1 MGQGGIAP
9 LALVTG
15 GHRRLGARIAM
26 HLASAGYALAIHGR
40 HDAIPHRFLSERL
53 TETGVDWHGFVADFL
68 EPGTAERLLPEV
80 IAHFGRAPD
89 LLVNSASLF
98 GESNLATVTE
108 ADLAAYYRVNS
119 SAPVLLTQAFAAAER
134 PAGSNASVVNIL
146 DQRLAQP
153 HGDQLAYTL
162 GKAGLAEFT
171 RIAAR
176 TLAPSIRVNAVSPGL
191 TLATYD
197 YTPEQLDRLAA
208 IAPLGALPTPEDVSE
223 AVLYLAYAKA
233 VTGQTII
240 VDGGAYMKSY
250 ERDFVHMA
258 GE

>member
-1 MGQGGIAP
+1 M
-9 LALVTG
+9 VTG

-40 HDAIPHRFLSERL
+40 HDAVPHRFLRERL
-53 TETGVDWHGFVADFL
+53 AETGVDWHGFVADFL
-68 EPGTAERLLPEV
+68 EPGAAESLIPAV

-98 GESNLATVTE
+98 GEGDLSTVTAAE
-108 ADLAAYYRVNS
+108 LAAYHLVNTA
-119 SAPVLLTQAFAAAER
+119 APVLLTQAFAAAER
-134 PAGSNASVVNIL
+134 TAGQDASVVNIL

-162 GKAGLAEFT
+162 GKAGLDAFT

-176 TLAPSIRVNAVSPGL
+176 SLAPHIRVNAVSPGL

-197 YTPEQLDRLAA
+197 YTPDQLDRLATL
-208 IAPLGALPTPEDVSE
+208 APLGTLPTPEDVGE
-223 AVLYLAYAKA
+223 AVLYLARAQA

-240 VDGGAYMKSY
+240 VDGGAHMKSY
-250 ERDFVHMA
+250 ERDFVHLA

>member
-1 MGQGGIAP
+1 VTAQPRP

-26 HLASAGYALAIHGR
+26 HLASAGYALAVHGR
-40 HDAIPHRFLSERL
+40 FDAEPHRFLAERL
-53 TETGVDWHGFVADFL
+53 AETGVEWAGFVADFL
-68 EPGTAERLLPEV
+68 VPGEAEKLIPAV
-80 IAHFGRAPD
+80 IAHFGRVPD

-98 GESNLATVTE
+98 GEGDLSTVG
-108 ADLAAYYRVNS
+108 ADELAAYHRVNTV
-119 SAPVLLTQAFAAAER
+119 APVLLTQAFARAER
-134 PAGSNASVVNIL
+134 PAEQDAAIVNIL

-162 GKAGLAEFT
+162 SKAGLEAFT

-176 TLAPSIRVNAVSPGL
+176 TLAPAIRVNAVSPGL

-197 YTPEQLDRLAA
+197 YTPEQIGRLAKL
-208 IAPLGALPTPEDVSE
+208 APLERLPEPEDVGA
-223 AVLYLAYAKA
+223 AVLYLARARA

-240 VDGGAYMKSY
+240 VDGGAHMRSY
-250 ERDFVHMA
+250 DRDFIHITD
-258 GE
+258 

>member
-1 MGQGGIAP
+1 MTAQAP

-26 HLASAGYALAIHGR
+26 HLARAGYALAIHGR
-40 HDAIPHRFLSERL
+40 HDAEPHRFLSECL
-53 TETGVDWHGFVADFL
+53 AATGVRWHGFVADFL
-68 EPGTAERLLPEV
+68 TPGAAEGLMPAV
-80 IAHFGRAPD
+80 TDHFGRAPD

-98 GESNLATVTE
+98 GESELANVSAGQLADYHQVNTV
-108 ADLAAYYRVNS
+108 
-119 SAPVLLTQAFAAAER
+119 APVLLTQAFAAAAR
-134 PAGSNASVVNIL
+134 PDGAGASIVNIL

-162 GKAGLAEFT
+162 GKAGLEAFT

-176 TLAPSIRVNAVSPGL
+176 TLAPAIRVNAVSPGL

-197 YTPEQLDRLAA
+197 YTPEQLERLASH
-208 IAPLGALPTPEDVSE
+208 APLGVLPTPEAVGE
-223 AVLYLAYAKA
+223 AVLYLARAES

-240 VDGGAYMKSY
+240 VDGGAHMRTYA
-250 ERDFVHMA
+250 RDFLHL
-258 GE
+258 ET

>member
-1 MGQGGIAP
+1 MVQGGIAP

-26 HLASAGYALAIHGR
+26 HLARAGYTLAIHGR
-40 HDAIPHRFLSERL
+40 HDAIPHRFLNERL
-53 TETGVDWHGFVADFL
+53 AETGVDWHGFVADFL
-68 EPGTAERLLPEV
+68 EPGTAERLLPDV
-80 IAHFGRAPD
+80 IAHFGRPPD

-98 GESNLATVTE
+98 GESDISTVTE
-108 ADLAAYYRVNS
+108 AELAAYYRVNT

-134 PAGSNASVVNIL
+134 PADRNACVVNIL

-176 TLAPSIRVNAVSPGL
+176 TLAPNIRVNAVSPGL

-197 YTPEQLDRLAA
+197 YTPEQLGRLAA
-208 IAPLGALPTPEDVSE
+208 IAPLGVLPTPEDVSE
-223 AVLYLAYAKA
+223 AVLYLANAKA